1 MLLHASWLLL
11 WVLGATT
18 SANAFPGSCLSAPV
32 AVSDPA
38 TQLIEHQRSELKAF
52 LRAAFACEDAAQC
65 TASEFFALE
74 QLEAEQGRGP
84 VSKRLCSALQAQHHV
99 LVRVPESDAA
109 VLDTMWQQL
118 DSFFAL
124 PDEAAKE
131 AAAGP
136 MYEPDGQ
143 VIGYANL
150 DGNAF
155 LETRVDSTGRLA
167 PADLHAVQGFEPPL
181 LAARRLLCRVTA
193 AVVAAAGASA
203 ELDSAA
209 LLRLVDYDAALPPGE
224 RLTETVHRLC
234 KYAPPERS
242 AAEAAAAAAA
252 AAAVGNADDGDTAE
266 VTFGAHT
273 DTTHVTLVPCSGT
286 PGLEIY
292 CPSSSSSSTS
302 STTAGRGRW
311 VRPEAAPGACSRD
324 VVVLSGELLQAL
336 TQGLYS
342 AAVHRVVS
350 PRRGRL
356 SAPLLVRGRRGAV
369 IEQGAGAAV
378 LQRMTIDELHR
389 RLNIYTQA
397 RDDAAAA

>member
-1 MLLHASWLLL
+1 MRATSWLLL
-11 WVLGATT
+11 WVLGVAA
-18 SANAFPGSCLSAPV
+18 SAKAFPGSCLSAPT
-32 AVSDPA
+32 AVSDAA
-38 TQLIEHQRSELKAF
+38 TQLIEHQRCELKAL

-74 QLEAEQGRGP
+74 QLEAERGRGP

-99 LVRVPESDAA
+99 LVRVPECDAA
-109 VLDTMWQQL
+109 VLDAMWQQL

-124 PDEAAKE
+124 PDESAKE

-136 MYEPDGQ
+136 MHEPDGQ

-155 LETRVDSTGRLA
+155 LETRLDSTGRLA
-167 PADLHAVQGFEPPL
+167 PADLHAVQGFEGPL

-209 LLRLVDYDAALPPGE
+209 LLRLVDYDAALPPGQ

-234 KYAPPERS
+234 KYAPPARS
-242 AAEAAAAAAA
+242 ATEVAAAH
-252 AAAVGNADDGDTAE
+252 GTDDGDAAE

-286 PGLEIY
+286 PGLEIF
-292 CPSSSSSSTS
+292 CPDNSSSSSSSSSSSTTGS
-302 STTAGRGRW
+302 RGRW
-311 VRPEAAPGACSRD
+311 VRPEAASGACSRD

-369 IEQGAGAAV
+369 IERGAGAAA
-378 LQRMTIDELHR
+378 LQEMTIDELHK

-397 RDDAAAA
+397 SDDAAA

>member
-1 MLLHASWLLL
+1 MRASWLLL
-11 WVLGATT
+11 WALGATA

-38 TQLIEHQRSELKAF
+38 TQLIEHQRSELKAL

-65 TASEFFALE
+65 TASEFFELE

-84 VSKRLCSALQAQHHV
+84 VSERLCSALQAQHHV
-99 LVRVPESDAA
+99 LVRVPECDAA

-124 PDEAAKE
+124 PNEAAKE

-155 LETRVDSTGRLA
+155 LETRLDSTGRLA
-167 PADLHAVQGFEPPL
+167 PADLHAVQGFEAPL

-242 AAEAAAAAAA
+242 AAEAAAVAEIAS
-252 AAAVGNADDGDTAE
+252 GGADDADTAE
-266 VTFGAHT
+266 VAFGAHT

-292 CPSSSSSSTS
+292 CPGSSSSSCSSS
-302 STTAGRGRW
+302 STAASRGRW

-369 IEQGAGAAV
+369 ITQGAGAAA
-378 LQRMTIDELHR
+378 LQTMTIDELHK

-397 RDDAAAA
+397 SDDAAAA